1 VSSAKDHVISGGP
14 PGAPKL
20 AATTTF
26 NMGQRP
32 ESVAQATLDA
42 LGRWMTVG
50 PGWLSKLLEWSLK
63 PLPRSGRVRMM
74 GVIMRGM
81 AQKHD

>member
-1 VSSAKDHVISGGP
+1 
-14 PGAPKL
+14 
-20 AATTTF
+20 
-26 NMGQRP
+26 
-32 ESVAQATLDA
+32 
-42 LGRWMTVG
+42 MTVG